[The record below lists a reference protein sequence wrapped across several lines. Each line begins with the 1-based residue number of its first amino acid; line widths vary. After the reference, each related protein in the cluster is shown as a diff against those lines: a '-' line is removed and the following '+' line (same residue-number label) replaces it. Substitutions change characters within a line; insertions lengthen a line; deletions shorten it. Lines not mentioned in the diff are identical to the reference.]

1 MHGTAINPFCR
12 KAGSLSRQLNLS
24 ERTLKRYLQEAGTS
38 YRSLL
43 TELRLEVALCYLQTT
58 PLTID
63 EVAFRMGY
71 ASPSTFKNKF
81 KQWSGMTPGRA
92 REK

>member
-1 MHGTAINPFCR
+1 M
-12 KAGSLSRQLNLS
+12 S